1 MGRKGKERGGCC
13 APFSGELGLRLTQ
26 CGLGQGL
33 LPYQVASSSIQPFAH
48 NLEMEQKL
56 GLHAPLLG
64 GAATPC
70 NNVALAEVYLRTEWH
85 LDPSSC
91 LATID
96 MGQKLGGGCAVSSG
110 GESWVPITHK
120 VAWAEAYLHIKWHL
134 SQSSRLATT
143 DIGRKLGAIYAPL
156 GKGSWSP
163 SYTMSPVTRP
173 TSVDLPSS
181 ILIHLAVWPQ

>member
-1 MGRKGKERGGCC
+1 LRLPLESYNKSSPVAEMGDRDHNKYWPKRGGGCC
-13 APFSGELGLRLTQ
+13 APLAGELGPRLTQ

-96 MGQKLGGGCAVSSG
+96 MGQKLGGG
-110 GESWVPITHK
+110 
-120 VAWAEAYLHIKWHL
+120 
-134 SQSSRLATT
+134 QSRLNVLVGPGPTRLM
-143 DIGRKLGAIYAPL
+143 GPPWERVSGVGAVVPC
-156 GKGSWSP
+156 
-163 SYTMSPVTRP
+163 TR
-173 TSVDLPSS
+173 
-181 ILIHLAVWPQ
+181 